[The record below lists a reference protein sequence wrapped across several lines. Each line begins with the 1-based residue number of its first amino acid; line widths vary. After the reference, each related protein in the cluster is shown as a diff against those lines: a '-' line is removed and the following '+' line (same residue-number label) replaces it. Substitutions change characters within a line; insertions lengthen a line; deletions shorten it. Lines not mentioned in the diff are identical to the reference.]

1 MSEATGPAMPNLGS
15 SLVPQQN
22 PETVVIGP
30 TPPMND
36 SQRMELERYMKR
48 DAIFLSTF
56 ELQRQRQ
63 NALMNE
69 KQLEIRQAAQAGIE
83 IFGPGYSPSYGNGSG
98 IPLING
104 VPANNAFRIIYPAQR
119 RRARKSKE
127 FTFTRTMVEEQAQ
140 KEDVLVPIRLDIELD
155 GLVLRDTFTWNLYES
170 HITPEHFA
178 EVLCE
183 DIQFP
188 VHQFAP
194 HVAKAIRDQIQD
206 YHLPALSVEE
216 PLLEDQDQVPAIEEA
231 KSAQELRILIKIDIT
246 VANTSLIDQFEWDI
260 SCPNN
265 DPEHFA
271 EVLAAELGLGGEF
284 RTAIAH
290 SIREQVQT
298 HTKCL
303 NLIGY
308 NYDGS
313 TVHDEDLKS
322 SFLPK
327 ITTILREED
336 AVEQFTP
343 ILEKLTEPEIDKLER
358 DRERDKRRK
367 RRQTRGRRGVILPD
381 LEPSKTR
388 RTLMYHG
395 QTLEPT
401 DPQLDLQ
408 HSDLTMSNRLGPT
421 TRRATMAHDH
431 SPVGSQVTSAFSLA
445 GQRTP
450 LQHRMTRKLRG
461 SGSDLSVHHVGFA
474 GPGNSASA
482 SASSYSRDSLHGPKD
497 KHIVGSR
504 EQHAY
509 SPMRETTPVQN
520 SKEGLAHAS
529 PMEPRTPQQMG
540 RQGFATTPEPNAAFS
555 PPPPGSGLNRRT
567 TTSTSTVGTPVQTTF
582 VAAEVIKT
590 YENDEHIKNRTNL
603 PKSLVQDQ
611 ARLHQLYPSD
621 RFEILV
627 RANGVSGEVSTSM
640 DDYRVRCLECPPGKL
655 YNSGPEGTLQNFEVH
670 LKSNRAHRSYVE
682 QKKQRAGGT
691 MPSYSVTPHA
701 ALQQSSQHPMPSSP
715 LNPQQQNQQHHMA
728 HHQQPQRMNGVGLG
742 IEG

>member
-30 TPPMND
+30 TPPMKD

-56 ELQRQRQ
+56 EHQRQRQ

-69 KQLEIRQAAQAGIE
+69 KQLEIRQTAQAGIE
-83 IFGPGYSPSYGNGSG
+83 IFGPGYSPSYGNGSS

-104 VPANNAFRIIYPAQR
+104 VPANNAFRIVYPAQR

-127 FTFTRTMVEEQAQ
+127 FSFTKTMVEEQAQ

-183 DIQFP
+183 DLQFP

-216 PLLEDQDQVPAIEEA
+216 PILEDQDQVVAIEEA

-271 EVLAAELGLGGEF
+271 DVLAAELGLGGEF

-327 ITTILREED
+327 ISTILREED

-358 DRERDKRRK
+358 DRERDKRLASYVR
-367 RRQTRGRRGVILPD
+367 ILPGWPED
-381 LEPSKTR
+381 
-388 RTLMYHG
+388 
-395 QTLEPT
+395 
-401 DPQLDLQ
+401 
-408 HSDLTMSNRLGPT
+408 T
-421 TRRATMAHDH
+421 T
-431 SPVGSQVTSAFSLA
+431 
-445 GQRTP
+445 
-450 LQHRMTRKLRG
+450 
-461 SGSDLSVHHVGFA
+461 
-474 GPGNSASA
+474 
-482 SASSYSRDSLHGPKD
+482 
-497 KHIVGSR
+497 
-504 EQHAY
+504 
-509 SPMRETTPVQN
+509 
-520 SKEGLAHAS
+520 
-529 PMEPRTPQQMG
+529 
-540 RQGFATTPEPNAAFS
+540 S
-555 PPPPGSGLNRRT
+555 PPDD
-567 TTSTSTVGTPVQTTF
+567 
-582 VAAEVIKT
+582 AEAERI
-590 YENDEHIKNRTNL
+590 RNL

-621 RFEILV
+621 RFDILV
-627 RANGVSGEVSTSM
+627 RANGVSGEVSASM
-640 DDYRVRCLECPPGKL
+640 EDYRVRCLECPPGKL

-691 MPSYSVTPHA
+691 MPSYSIMPHA
-701 ALQQSSQHPMPSSP
+701 ALQQPSQHPMPPSP

>member
-358 DRERDKRRK
+358 DRERDKRLASYVR
-367 RRQTRGRRGVILPD
+367 ILPGWPED
-381 LEPSKTR
+381 TAAAPDDAEAER
-388 RTLMYHG
+388 IRV
-395 QTLEPT
+395 
-401 DPQLDLQ
+401 
-408 HSDLTMSNRLGPT
+408 R
-421 TRRATMAHDH
+421 
-431 SPVGSQVTSAFSLA
+431 SL
-445 GQRTP
+445 
-450 LQHRMTRKLRG
+450 
-461 SGSDLSVHHVGFA
+461 
-474 GPGNSASA
+474 
-482 SASSYSRDSLHGPKD
+482 
-497 KHIVGSR
+497 
-504 EQHAY
+504 
-509 SPMRETTPVQN
+509 
-520 SKEGLAHAS
+520 GLAHAS